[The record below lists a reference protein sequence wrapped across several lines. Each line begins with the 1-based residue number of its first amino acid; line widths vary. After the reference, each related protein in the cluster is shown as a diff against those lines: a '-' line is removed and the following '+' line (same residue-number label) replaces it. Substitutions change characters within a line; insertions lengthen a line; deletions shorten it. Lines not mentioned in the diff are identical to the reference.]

1 VHFRRDIDAMTE
13 IQREILNKEPFPAW
27 TAVGVT
33 ALYEPE
39 AIVEI
44 SVHAL
49 VPRSQRR

>member
-1 VHFRRDIDAMTE
+1 VTSEDHCGTGARAARRAGAS
-13 IQREILNKEPFPAW
+13 KEPFPAW

-44 SVHAL
+44 SVRAL
-49 VPRSQRR
+49 VP